1 MTATY
6 LPDSSL
12 FCLNAMGRWRSL
24 RAIVVGYTQKYRAR
38 KALPARF
45 SLRPVFCLF
54 PAVSSPRVSFP
65 AQAQPPCPD
74 NLSKFCSAR
83 RYFSRAAQQQNR
95 LYPTTKQHTIN
106 RMVKIVSGI
115 NSSTAI
121 PDAKQN
127 SIRPHILLMA
137 SSRLQKAIIL
147 SPVAAGSRRGHS

>member
-1 MTATY
+1 MQWAAGAA
-6 LPDSSL
+6 
-12 FCLNAMGRWRSL
+12 CGRL
-24 RAIVVGYTQKYRAR
+24 LLDTR
-38 KALPARF
+38 KNTGRGSALPARL

-74 NLSKFCSAR
+74 NLYKFCSAR

-137 SSRLQKAIIL
+137 SSRRQKAIIL
-147 SPVAAGSRRGHS
+147 SPFAAGSRRGNS